1 MNKTLLSISTSF
13 IFVLMTMVCSCQNIS
28 TTKPVA
34 TTTSSPSSLPIKD
47 QLLLTNIRVA
57 MSKVNS
63 VNIDSDLF
71 NAYTT
76 QRKSEMVRSATRWN
90 SEESIDVSN
99 SKMHL
104 SQISNEGDAN
114 GNLTIYTTSMYYDN
128 ENSYQ
133 QVYLSL
139 NGSLMDSSGNGTWSK
154 FKIPEGTVSSENQLS
169 YFLKLLKNVNEVI
182 LPSNEK
188 VNAEDCRVIS
198 IIPSAEA
205 VADWLISQTSAPGP
219 GLSDSTWS
227 SLVGENTLTK
237 TFQGGIFQL
246 WVDGATNLVV
256 KAELSPHFAAI
267 LDNLPQESD
276 FAGQLNYSNYNQA
289 VSITIPQEVLNAK

>member
-28 TTKPVA
+28 TAKPVA

-71 NAYTT
+71 NAYAT

-267 LDNLPQESD
+267 LDNLPQEVI
-276 FAGQLNYSNYNQA
+276 LQA
-289 VSITIPQEVLNAK
+289 S

>member
-28 TTKPVA
+28 TAKPVA

-182 LPSNEK
+182 LLSNEK
-188 VNAEDCRVIS
+188 VNAIDCRVIS

-267 LDNLPQESD
+267 LDNLPQEVI
-276 FAGQLNYSNYNQA
+276 LQA
-289 VSITIPQEVLNAK
+289 S